1 MKHEVKKVND
11 TRHEVTVDVDTVA
24 WKKAQDKAIS
34 KLSKNVEVP
43 GFRAGKAPKNLL
55 LEHLNPER
63 IFNEALNTI
72 IPEVIVDILKEE
84 KDIHPLYNPSVSV
97 TKLSDTDLQIVLTFI
112 DMPTADIKDYK
123 ALGLKREAV
132 KVTDEDVNESI
143 KRLLENNADLKVVER
158 ESKNGDTITIDFKGY
173 LYKDDGTLEAFEGGE
188 AKNYDLVLGSHS
200 FIPGFE
206 EQLVGVKAGEDKDID
221 ITFPTQ
227 YVKELAGKKAKFH
240 ITLHEVKE
248 KEIPAL
254 TEDTIKDLGI
264 EGVTDENSLKE
275 HQKKTLLENKTR
287 EIDNAYYT
295 SLIDKIVESATFHI
309 DEEVL
314 KNEVARQEED
324 LKKRLEGQ
332 GLTFEQYLEVRG
344 IKEDDLKNELHAG
357 AEKNFKRFLV
367 EHAVELKEGLTATD
381 SDLEHEAE
389 EMAKHYN
396 MKKEEILDIMNKSK
410 AEWLSQVTAKKVHDY
425 LLKENA

>member
-97 TKLSDTDLQIVLTFI
+97 TKLSDTDLQLVLTFI

-123 ALGLKREAV
+123 ALGLKREAA

-158 ESKNGDTITIDFKGY
+158 ESKN
-173 LYKDDGTLEAFEGGE
+173 
-188 AKNYDLVLGSHS
+188 
-200 FIPGFE
+200 
-206 EQLVGVKAGEDKDID
+206 Q
-221 ITFPTQ
+221 
-227 YVKELAGKKAKFH
+227 EL
-240 ITLHEVKE
+240 
-248 KEIPAL
+248 
-254 TEDTIKDLGI
+254 
-264 EGVTDENSLKE
+264 
-275 HQKKTLLENKTR
+275 
-287 EIDNAYYT
+287 
-295 SLIDKIVESATFHI
+295 
-309 DEEVL
+309 
-314 KNEVARQEED
+314 
-324 LKKRLEGQ
+324 
-332 GLTFEQYLEVRG
+332 
-344 IKEDDLKNELHAG
+344 
-357 AEKNFKRFLV
+357 
-367 EHAVELKEGLTATD
+367 
-381 SDLEHEAE
+381 
-389 EMAKHYN
+389 
-396 MKKEEILDIMNKSK
+396 
-410 AEWLSQVTAKKVHDY
+410 WLSPR
-425 LLKENA
+425 LP